1 LWHLSYP
8 TDYFQDVTTFVEP
21 GFCRRVC
28 EGVLEE
34 HVRRASSAAVA
45 ALDRGAAAAV
55 AAMGSGASSAA
66 AAAAAGGRGGVD
78 ADDMVLGRLVQDE
91 RDVQVGA
98 SGGFVNVLCFFAQ
111 L

>member
-1 LWHLSYP
+1 LVFHVCCAA
-8 TDYFQDVTTFVEP
+8 DYFQDVTTFVEP

-55 AAMGSGASSAA
+55 AAMGSGISSAA
-66 AAAAAGGRGGVD
+66 AAAAGGGGGAVD
-78 ADDMVLGRLVQDE
+78 AEDLVLGRLVQDE
-91 RDVQVGA
+91 RDVQVG
-98 SGGFVNVLCFFAQ
+98 VLLMFFMCTK
-111 L
+111 